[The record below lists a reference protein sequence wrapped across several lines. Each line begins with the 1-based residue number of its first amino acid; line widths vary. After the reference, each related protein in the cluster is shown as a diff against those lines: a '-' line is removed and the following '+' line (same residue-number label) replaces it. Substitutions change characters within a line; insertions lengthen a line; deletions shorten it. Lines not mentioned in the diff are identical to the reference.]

1 MTTSRRRFD
10 RSMAMLAR
18 ARRSIPGASQT
29 LSKGADMFVEGAY
42 PTFLQRGRGCRVWQA
57 TRHARRKLGVMD
69 RL

>member
-42 PTFLQRGRGCRVWQA
+42 PTFLQRGRGCRVWDVD
-57 TRHARRKLGVMD
+57 GSE
-69 RL
+69 